1 MRSRHPV
8 RPWVWRSIL
17 PLAVVVLG
25 GGLQASAYPLFEEA
39 ARPMGARGCTF
50 CHTTSHGTGWNKRGQ
65 WLIREKTRRKAER
78 VDIEWLKDY
87 HPAKAT
93 RHAKRSWARRR
104 AKPSVAPKASEPG
117 QGGAGEKAQGEKKAS
132 GDQPSEGDASQS
144 ASTSP
149 PDAAPAE

>member
-1 MRSRHPV
+1 VRFRHPV
-8 RPWVWRSIL
+8 RPWVRRSIL
-17 PLAVVVLG
+17 SLTVVVLG

-39 ARPMGARGCTF
+39 ARPMGAHGCTF

-78 VDIEWLKDY
+78 VDVEWLKDY
-87 HPAKAT
+87 HPPKNT
-93 RHAKRSWARRR
+93 RHAKRSWGRRD
-104 AKPSVAPKASEPG
+104 AQPSVAPKASKPG
-117 QGGAGEKAQGEKKAS
+117 QEGAGEKGLAERNAS
-132 GDQPSEGDASQS
+132 RDRSSDDGASQS